1 MIIILL
7 TIAIILLAALGQSLF
22 RKLRKIRERRMA
34 EATYDTAVRLWS
46 YAAQVRTEIDE
57 MLRKGSGVLSY
68 ASIAVPHSPGY
79 KFSLELEAHR
89 FRVHA
94 LPLKY
99 GKTARLSLFVDESLT
114 VRASDRAGDFATVDD
129 GEYEGLPSDQ
139 ATKD

>member
-1 MIIILL
+1 MIILL
-7 TIAIILLAALGQSLF
+7 TIAIILLAALGLFLF
-22 RKLRKIRERRMA
+22 RQLREMRERRMA
-34 EATYDTAVRLWS
+34 EAAYDTAVTLWG
-46 YAAQVRTEIDE
+46 YAAQVRSELDE

-79 KFSLELEAHR
+79 KVSLELEAYR

-114 VRASDRAGDFATVDD
+114 VRATDRAGDFATAEDS
-129 GEYEGLPSDQ
+129 EYEGLAPEPSDEV
-139 ATKD
+139 